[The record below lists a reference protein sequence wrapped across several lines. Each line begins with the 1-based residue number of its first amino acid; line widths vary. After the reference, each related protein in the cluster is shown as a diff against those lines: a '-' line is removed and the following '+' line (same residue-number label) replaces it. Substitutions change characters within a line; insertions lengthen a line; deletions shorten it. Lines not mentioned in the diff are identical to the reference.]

1 MSEGTMKPEAIRNER
16 GLALFLV
23 LLLMVVVA
31 SLAPG
36 AIMLS
41 GNASLIG
48 RYHAKEAE
56 MRASADA
63 GLEWARDTVNGTPAL
78 VPTVGFTTLQDAQPV
93 RDALGA
99 T

>member
-1 MSEGTMKPEAIRNER
+1 MNMPAIRNER

-31 SLAPG
+31 SLATG

-48 RYHAKEAE
+48 RFHAKEAE

-63 GLEWARDTVNGTPAL
+63 GLEWARDTLNGTPGLA
-78 VPTVGFTTLQDAQPV
+78 PV
-93 RDALGA
+93 ARVHYPAGLA
-99 T
+99 ASP